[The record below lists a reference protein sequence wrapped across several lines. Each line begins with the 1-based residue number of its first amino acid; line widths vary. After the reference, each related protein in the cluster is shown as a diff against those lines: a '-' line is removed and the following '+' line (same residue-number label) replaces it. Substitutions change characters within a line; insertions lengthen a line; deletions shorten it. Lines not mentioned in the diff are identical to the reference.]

1 MLEDRF
7 QERML
12 MLRSIPSFSAVDDPG
27 LAYLAQRARQMEAS
41 PGDVL
46 REQGQPST
54 HGWILLKGSVRT
66 IRDGQLVNVVEAP
79 GVLGLLSVAA
89 RDEGGVRAEVIAESQ
104 LLEVPIEATNELME
118 SNFSFARNVLRNL
131 SRHLLDVRGNLPART
146 DFERTRPPARWPDPM
161 TWVDRLRSVR
171 AHGVFA
177 DVNMEAAVDL
187 ARSTHA
193 VRLETGQILWE
204 AGDPPD
210 VGFRVLHGQ
219 INCATEGGSVRVGDG
234 FALGVLEMFA
244 DIPRQY
250 RAQVVEEGR
259 ALRFDADVFLGVL
272 EIHPGVLLEL
282 VAGFAQSS
290 LERGR

>member
-12 MLRSIPSFSAVDDPG
+12 MLRSIPSFSAVDDAG

-46 REQGQPST
+46 REQGQPSA
-54 HGWILLKGSVRT
+54 HGWILLKGAVRT
-66 IRDGQLVNVVEAP
+66 VRDGQLVNVVEAP

-89 RDEGGVRAEVIAESQ
+89 RDEGGVRAEVIAQSQ

-146 DFERTRPPARWPDPM
+146 DFERTKPPPRWPDPM

-177 DVNMEAAVDL
+177 NVNMEAAVDL

-193 VRLETGQILWE
+193 VRLETGQVLWE
-204 AGDPPD
+204 AGDLPD

-219 INCATEGGSVRVGDG
+219 ISCATEGGSVRVGDG

-272 EIHPGVLLEL
+272 EIHPGVLSEL